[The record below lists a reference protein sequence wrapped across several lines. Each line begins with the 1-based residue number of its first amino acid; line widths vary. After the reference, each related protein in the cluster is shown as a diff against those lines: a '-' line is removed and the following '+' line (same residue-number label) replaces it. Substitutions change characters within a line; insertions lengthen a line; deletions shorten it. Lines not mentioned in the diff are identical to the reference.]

1 MNSVTF
7 TALDLKITDEDRLLM
22 YREVMSSNSD
32 AWHYNKFRGCYMLP
46 VYNAGGQLGGQA
58 KGKNTKYG
66 EYDYT
71 EPAKNWY
78 RTQQILNTK
87 VFPWMDPVGR
97 VTILRTPAGY
107 GLNVHL
113 DSTEEEIGTN
123 QHKFRI
129 VLNGNV
135 DKLYF
140 IDRNLNEVYI
150 PDNYHT
156 YVLDGSHPHA
166 LKPGTEEK
174 VTLCIGAPWC
184 GDPTEQYNKLLENSL
199 YTMNVSRPKFLED
212 SWTDPFWKK

>member
-1 MNSVTF
+1 MDITF
-7 TALDLKITDEDRLLM
+7 SALDLGIDDQDRKLM
-22 YREVMSSNSD
+22 YAEVMGSNDD
-32 AWHYNKFRGCYMLP
+32 AWHYNEFRGCYMLP

-97 VTILRTPAGY
+97 VTILRTPVGF

-113 DSTEEEIGTN
+113 DSTEDEIGTS

-140 IDRNLNEVYI
+140 IDKHKNEVYI
-150 PDNYHT
+150 PDNYYT

-174 VTLCIGAPWC
+174 VTLCIGAPWN
-184 GDPTEQYNKLLENSL
+184 GELTPDYNKLLENSL
-199 YTMNVSRPKFLED
+199 YNMKVSRPESLED

>member
-1 MNSVTF
+1 M
-7 TALDLKITDEDRLLM
+7 
-22 YREVMSSNSD
+22 
-32 AWHYNKFRGCYMLP
+32 
-46 VYNAGGQLGGQA
+46 
-58 KGKNTKYG
+58 
-66 EYDYT
+66 
-71 EPAKNWY
+71 EP
-78 RTQQILNTK
+78 L
-87 VFPWMDPVGR
+87 GR

-113 DSTEEEIGTN
+113 DSTANEVGTL

-140 IDRNLNEVYI
+140 IDKHLNEIYI
-150 PDNYHT
+150 PDDYYT

-174 VTLCIGAPWC
+174 VTLCIGAPWN
-184 GDPTEQYNKLLENSL
+184 GSPNEKYLDILENSL
-199 YTMNVSRPKFLED
+199 YTMKVSRPDSLQE